1 LSGNSTQH
9 PKTASCVLD
18 KSEENVFEKSHKNR
32 RKKIQQWKMHYHF
45 SNDETNRWNSIHQT
59 GNDSFAFFGDGFGF
73 LFLILVNALFFF

>member
-1 LSGNSTQH
+1 VFWTKAKKMFLKNH
-9 PKTASCVLD
+9 IKI
-18 KSEENVFEKSHKNR
+18 EE
-32 RKKIQQWKMHYHF
+32 KKIQQWKMHYHF